1 MQVLKDL
8 PISKKIY
15 VMVTVLIGLQ
25 LIGGGYAIYTM
36 NKISNEISTVEKEDL
51 PLVALTTD
59 ITIKQLEKSIY
70 IERMMRLAGVTVSEL
85 TIPQLSEKIFSFSES
100 VGKNIK
106 KAEKI
111 LAEAKMHALSDQL
124 YQELVALEIEL
135 LDIDNEYNDFDVL
148 AKKIVSDLAQGR
160 SISSQQLIDFEH
172 KETKLNHHLEKFIVA
187 VEEMT
192 THAIEQVHHDEEIGM
207 YTMFWIAL
215 ISVFVGVGLSIVLA
229 NSILEPLRKVINSL
243 SKMADGS
250 GDLRKRIQT
259 ENNDETA
266 ELANGFNRFVKTL
279 QSMISDISDIVM
291 QISSSSAQ
299 TNASTTATTSD
310 ICNQKNEIIQVA
322 SAINEMTASVAE
334 VAANTETAS
343 KAAIKG
349 ETESNAGRQIIGGMV
364 ASINNLSTEI
374 STSSDVIT
382 KVKSESQQIG
392 TVLDVIKSIAEQT
405 NLLALNAAIE
415 AARAGDQGR
424 GFAVVADEVRS
435 LAQKTQDST
444 EEIETLI
451 SNLQSQSDNAVRS
464 MEQNKSSV
472 DILVQKADDATG
484 SLTTMAESVVA
495 ISEMNTLIATAA
507 DEQSRVVSEINNNIN
522 NIQATSET
530 TSTSSQHI
538 SEASEQIAAL
548 GSELNELV
556 SRFKI

>member
-106 KAEKI
+106 QAEKI

-124 YQELVALEIEL
+124 YQELVALEIDL
-135 LDIDNEYNDFDVL
+135 LDIDNEYTDFDVL
-148 AKKIVSDLAQGR
+148 AKKIVSDLEQGR
-160 SISSQQLIDFEH
+160 SISSQQLLDFEH
-172 KETKLNHHLEKFIVA
+172 KETELNHHLEKFIVA

-299 TNASTTATTSD
+299 TNAATTATTSD

-530 TSTSSQHI
+530 TSTSSEQI
-538 SEASEQIAAL
+538 SQASEQIAGL
-548 GSELNELV
+548 GRELNELV
-556 SRFKI
+556 SRFKV